1 MRKLQS
7 MSDDVFRRRA
17 EDENSCMISAI
28 GLDMLSQE
36 QSEGLAATAPEEHS
50 NVIRLAFGTLVS
62 FRRRALKMTLE
73 ELAEKARVELEELF
87 CIEEDPTYVPE
98 PRTVHNLG
106 QQLKLPIAQLL
117 VLSGN
122 ATSKNAQ
129 LSEAALKF
137 AARSRAVE
145 KLNSEQ
151 KDALNEFVKVLVDQA
166 VEKKSL

>member
-1 MRKLQS
+1 MMRSPL

-17 EDENSCMISAI
+17 EEENSCMISAI
-28 GLDMLSQE
+28 GLDILSQE
-36 QSEGLAATAPEEHS
+36 EKEGVGATAQEEHP

-62 FRRRALKMTLE
+62 FRRRALKMSLE

-87 CIEEDPTYVPE
+87 RIEEDAMYVPE

-106 QQLKLPIAQLL
+106 HQLRLPVPQLL

-122 ATSKNAQ
+122 ATSKNVE
-129 LSEAALKF
+129 LSNAALKF

-145 KLNSEQ
+145 KLNREQ
-151 KDALNEFVKVLVDQA
+151 TEALNEFVKVLVAEA
-166 VEKKSL
+166 VGKKG